1 MNIIEKMLSG
11 EMPMREFIKLYKT
24 DEELRSSIRKLIP
37 DDAKNNPNHSFWE
50 SPDEYNVY
58 DRYDCDLC
66 KMIDYPYG
74 RYLNGRIGTN
84 LNLHWL
90 ISRLYK
96 KTHPNFPSTEK
107 YEKMFRLYLSAV
119 NEAYEGDDEIQMLL
133 EKIILSAS
141 SASPKKSEQKRIAK
155 EAIMKAFHVE
165 DAKKY
170 PRWIQGGEWP
180 MGKNSPMVYVRRE
193 NHGEEVHYFFR
204 DFDTGE
210 ERTVIQF
217 Y

>member
-11 EMPMREFIKLYKT
+11 EMPMCEFIQLYKA
-24 DEELRSSIRKLIP
+24 DEELRSLIRKLIP
-37 DDAKNNPNHSFWE
+37 DDAKNNPNHPFWKNQ
-50 SPDEYNVY
+50 DEYNVY

-66 KMIDYPYG
+66 KMIDYPYAF
-74 RYLNGRIGTN
+74 YLTNKIGDN
-84 LNLHWL
+84 YSLHSL

-96 KTHPNFPSTEK
+96 KTHPNFPFTTK
-107 YEKMFRLYLSAV
+107 YKKMHDLYLATV
-119 NEAYEGDDEIQMLL
+119 NEAYEGDDEIQILL
-133 EKIILSAS
+133 EKIILSSSQAS
-141 SASPKKSEQKRIAK
+141 TKKSEQKRIAK